1 MIVSEPIGKKGEDG
15 DGTEEEGGDGTELEI
30 SPSATV
36 RTRENK
42 AMSMD
47 CMVVRSVRSFLRNRV
62 LPESRNREHQTMVPR
77 HSSALF
83 GL

>member
-1 MIVSEPIGKKGEDG
+1 MSEPIGKKKEDG
-15 DGTEEEGGDGTELEI
+15 DGTKEEGGDGTELEI

-47 CMVVRSVRSFLRNRV
+47 LNQVRKRGKNYDNRDGRWLAKGKIGSDFFL
-62 LPESRNREHQTMVPR
+62 
-77 HSSALF
+77 
-83 GL
+83 